1 MFVFS
6 TRNSYLLI
14 NEHYLLVIQPL
25 VFLTAA
31 IPAALVAI
39 NVSEHR
45 PMERRVPAWVGTHVR
60 AAKRRHGGR
69 FFESTT
75 HIRKKVFTT
84 LHCNRRPFQ
93 SLAHPVP
100 KSSPYPPF
108 QTKPGGGLTL
118 ELDGNVHYS
127 SLKRVVL
134 CAFTVD
140 IWWLP
145 SVRHSGWRSRM
156 RARQPDS
163 FNDCRYGTCLS

>member
-1 MFVFS
+1 MAHPIPKSSPPPPEFILDIPTSVQIPAPTRYYYYIKSKLGYFVFS

-45 PMERRVPAWVGTHVR
+45 PMERRVRAWVGTHVR

-75 HIRKKVFTT
+75 HIRKKFSQLYTVTDARSKVWLT
-84 LHCNRRPFQ
+84 LFQ
-93 SLAHPVP
+93 SQAPTPLS
-100 KSSPYPPF
+100 KLS
-108 QTKPGGGLTL
+108 PGG
-118 ELDGNVHYS
+118 
-127 SLKRVVL
+127 
-134 CAFTVD
+134 A
-140 IWWLP
+140 
-145 SVRHSGWRSRM
+145 
-156 RARQPDS
+156 
-163 FNDCRYGTCLS
+163 

>member
-1 MFVFS
+1 M
-6 TRNSYLLI
+6 

-45 PMERRVPAWVGTHVR
+45 PMERRVRAWVGTHVR

-118 ELDGNVHYS
+118 ELDGTVRSHRGRRESREGREARTISATRRRQAKS
-127 SLKRVVL
+127 SHTHPRKGRAHTHAYALHA
-134 CAFTVD
+134 C
-140 IWWLP
+140 WL
-145 SVRHSGWRSRM
+145 VWH
-156 RARQPDS
+156 RA
-163 FNDCRYGTCLS
+163 

>member
-1 MFVFS
+1 M
-6 TRNSYLLI
+6 

-45 PMERRVPAWVGTHVR
+45 PMERRVRAWVGTHVR

-118 ELDGNVHYS
+118 ELDG
-127 SLKRVVL
+127 L
-134 CAFTVD
+134 
-140 IWWLP
+140 
-145 SVRHSGWRSRM
+145 
-156 RARQPDS
+156 
-163 FNDCRYGTCLS
+163 LSD